1 MKKIKLPKA
10 KTLLYPMPA
19 VIVGSM
25 VDGKPNFCT
34 VAYCGI
40 VNMNPPMI
48 SIECAASHHTTKGI
62 LNNQEFSINIPSVE
76 MVEVTDYIGLNSGNE
91 TDKSEIFEIFSG
103 DLENAPLIK
112 IAPINHACKLVKTI
126 ELAGNKDVHI
136 GEIINTYINENCLTN
151 DAPDIEKVNPIIYA
165 TSNKSYWSI
174 GKEIGKAWSIGNK
187 YKK

>member
-1 MKKIKLPKA
+1 MKKKLLEA

-40 VNMNPPMI
+40 VNSDPPML
-48 SIECAASHHTTKGI
+48 SIECASSHYTTKGI
-62 LNNQEFSINIPSVE
+62 LKNQEFSVNIPSVE

-91 TDKSEIFEIFSG
+91 IDKSEIFEIFFG
-103 DLENAPLIK
+103 DIDNAPFIK
-112 IAPINHACKLVKTI
+112 NTPINHACRLIKMV
-126 ELAGNKDVHI
+126 ELAGNKDVYI
-136 GEIINTYINENCLTN
+136 GEIINTYINEECLTN
-151 DAPDIEKVNPIIYA
+151 EAPDIQKVNPIIYA

-174 GKEIGKAWSIGNK
+174 GKEIGKAWNIGK
-187 YKK
+187 QYKK